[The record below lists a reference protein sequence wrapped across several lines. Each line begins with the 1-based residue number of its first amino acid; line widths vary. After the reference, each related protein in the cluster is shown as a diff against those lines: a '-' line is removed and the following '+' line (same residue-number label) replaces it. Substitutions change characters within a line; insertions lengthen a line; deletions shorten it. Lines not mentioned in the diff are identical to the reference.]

1 MSEEKKYACSYGC
14 GDEEGG
20 CHPALPEHK
29 GCGGHH
35 CGDEVCQTR
44 GGWKK
49 SELDRWTIGALWLTT
64 GGRIVKPGAGENAS
78 EQGGGILIMTAVE
91 LQNGIKMEEF
101 DHRLRKA
108 IKKRSVPRCFCPPEA
123 ISLSCPVDAHS
134 TAARTALANI
144 MAEEEYS

>member
-78 EQGGGILIMTAVE
+78 EQGGDILIMTAVE
-91 LQNGIKMEEF
+91 LQNGIVLSEF
-101 DHRLRKA
+101 QRRLKEA
-108 IKKRSVPRCFCPPEA
+108 IKQRNKPRCFCGGNS
-123 ISLSCPVDAHS
+123 ISLDCPVPTHAKAAAKAFASLGEDAQ
-134 TAARTALANI
+134 
-144 MAEEEYS
+144 